1 MEPRDDG
8 MGRARRRPRATA
20 TVGVLVLEAGL
31 AVLGVLV
38 HYSFTAEYGDVTD
51 LAEGWRSTISSGVG
65 VMPLGLVV
73 LAALV
78 SVSVAAQRW
87 ARLAAVAIPVVMA
100 LALIA
105 ITPAAL
111 RDKLASQ
118 YDDTPQCVDA
128 LSEEPAGPGTDAAR
142 ESQQAFDSIEHVGHF
157 GGGGAIGVVGCDQPF
172 LLIEDVEVLQH
183 YRAALPRAGWR
194 VVEDD
199 TRHLRAERGR
209 MAFEVVICGRDG
221 GVVWAGNAN
230 ISGGERCYPVY

>member
-1 MEPRDDG
+1 MNPRDDG
-8 MGRARRRPRATA
+8 MGSVRGRPRATA
-20 TVGVLVLEAGL
+20 AVGVLVVEAGL

-51 LAEGWRSTISSGVG
+51 LAEGWRSRLSSGVG

-87 ARLAAVAIPVVMA
+87 ARLAAVAIPILMA
-100 LALIA
+100 VALVA
-105 ITPAAL
+105 VTPPAL
-111 RDKLASQ
+111 RQKLVSQ
-118 YDDTPQCVDA
+118 YDDAPQCVDA

-142 ESQQAFDSIEHVGHF
+142 ESQEAFDSVEHVGHF

-209 MAFEVVICGRDG
+209 LAFEVVVCGRG
-221 GVVWAGNAN
+221 GVVWAGNAD
-230 ISGGERCYPVY
+230 ISGGARCRPVY